1 MTGAFRSRK
10 GGPIPGAGTD
20 DSKGSRMTISEYRA
34 QFTGKWDDVRPV
46 VIYFAGERFV
56 VEYDKTFDRVLTPVV
71 AMVHSYLGN
80 ITLTQN
86 DN

>member
-1 MTGAFRSRK
+1 MRK
-10 GGPIPGAGTD
+10 ATT
-20 DSKGSRMTISEYRA
+20 MTISEYKE
-34 QFTGKWDDVRPV
+34 QLLDKWDDVRPV

-56 VEYDKTFDRVLTPVV
+56 VDYNESYDPVLTPVV

-80 ITLTQN
+80 INLTQI

>member
-1 MTGAFRSRK
+1 MR
-10 GGPIPGAGTD
+10 
-20 DSKGSRMTISEYRA
+20 ISEYRERLLE
-34 QFTGKWDDVRPV
+34 KWDEVRPV

-56 VEYDKTFDRVLTPVV
+56 VEYDEHYNPLLAPYV

-80 ITLTQN
+80 IDLTKT

>member
-1 MTGAFRSRK
+1 
-10 GGPIPGAGTD
+10 
-20 DSKGSRMTISEYRA
+20 MTISEYRA
-34 QFTGKWDDVRPV
+34 QHTEKWDDVRPV

-56 VEYDKTFDRVLTPVV
+56 VEYNGAFDKVLTPVV

>member
-1 MTGAFRSRK
+1 MRK
-10 GGPIPGAGTD
+10 ATT
-20 DSKGSRMTISEYRA
+20 MTISEYKE
-34 QFTGKWDDVRPV
+34 QLLDKWDDVRPV

-56 VEYDKTFDRVLTPVV
+56 VDYNERYDPVLTPVV

-80 ITLTQN
+80 INLTQI